1 MIKKFTG
8 LLPALLLLT
17 SVAYAQSEEFNA
29 DKMMGDLEEQLA
41 LSSEKLNELRPALE
55 QKSRE
60 LEKEIGDSVEKGFVE
75 LQSLSEKLD
84 AASKDAEK
92 KLEEALNSDEMKALQ
107 EYLNNIDE
115 QAIEDIEKKLAEAL
129 TELLVL
135 TEEQVVKI
143 KPILQDGF
151 EQLAALLEQLAKEG
165 QKNLEAFAQRYEE
178 LNRELKD
185 RLDESLD
192 GDQLEKLEKHREEL
206 RNKINVEVFE
216 T

>member
-1 MIKKFTG
+1 MIKKYTG
-8 LLPALLLLT
+8 LLPALLLLA

-29 DKMMGDLEEQLA
+29 DKMMGDLEKQLA

-165 QKNLEAFAQRYEE
+165 QKNLEAFAERYEE

>member
-17 SVAYAQSEEFNA
+17 TVAYAQSEEFNA
-29 DKMMGDLEEQLA
+29 DKMMGDLEKQLA

-115 QAIEDIEKKLAEAL
+115 QAIEDIEKKLVEAL

-165 QKNLEAFAQRYEE
+165 QKNLEAFAERYEE